1 MCDIWGMK
9 WAILDGEWEVDSIV
23 VCPNDFSAGIV
34 VCDENVPIMEF
45 IGLKDKNNREIYEGD
60 IIKGERS
67 GLKCLG
73 VVKYVGCSFE
83 VDWIK
88 SPYHYMDEQS
98 RQTFGVIDLDMRMID
113 YWREREVIGNI
124 FMNPEYLKE
133 D

>member
-45 IGLKDKNNREIYEGD
+45 IGLKDKNNQEIYESD
-60 IIKGERS
+60 IVKDEAGRIYLVKFGIYEREFERFIMS
-67 GLKCLG
+67 GNGWHLERLKEN
-73 VVKYVGCSFE
+73 K
-83 VDWIK
+83 
-88 SPYHYMDEQS
+88 
-98 RQTFGVIDLDMRMID
+98 ID
-113 YWREREVIGNI
+113 YPSMVIGDWFEVIGNI
-124 FMNPEYLKE
+124 FENPEYLKE